1 MIRKSNQKIKKDNF
15 FLLLFLFIIL
25 MSCSQKKKTDDI
37 FSELDNS
44 KYNILNIR
52 YTGYSYNN
60 NPIYS
65 FNETFIGNEYFSK
78 CNYLL
83 KEGSKIYY
91 IFAFKEM
98 TVEQINK
105 SKYLFDDG
113 IHKSSESADV
123 KRILLDFNLK
133 VCDTLKT
140 KPGRLILLKK
150 EFDKNINDTVY
161 LFSRKNVGQEFAL
174 TNIIASKKFGILG
187 FYDLPFVTRKK
198 KIIDNYYGWTYFWL
212 LDSTYQIEP
221 KIRDYPYEI
230 IYPKLDL
237 SKIKFLKK
245 KQIIKTEL
253 Y

>member
-1 MIRKSNQKIKKDNF
+1 MIKKLKLKKNNF
-15 FLLLFLFIIL
+15 FVILISFIVLI
-25 MSCSQKKKTDDI
+25 SCSQKKKSDEI
-37 FSELDNS
+37 FCELDS
-44 KYNILNIR
+44 LKYNILGLKK
-52 YTGYSYNN
+52 TGYSYNN

-65 FNETFIGNEYFSK
+65 FNEAYVGNEYFSR

-98 TVEQINK
+98 TVKQINK
-105 SKYLFDDG
+105 YKYLFDDG
-113 IHKSSESADV
+113 IHKSSESADL
-123 KRILLDFNLK
+123 KRIVLDFDLK

-150 EFDKNINDTVY
+150 EFDKNIRDTVY
-161 LFSRKNVGQEFAL
+161 LFSRKNVKQAFAL

-187 FYDLPFVTRKK
+187 FYDLTYVTRKK
-198 KIIDNYYGWTYFWL
+198 KIIDNYFGWTYFWL
-212 LDSTYQIEP
+212 LDSTYEMEP
-221 KIRDYPYEI
+221 RIRDYPYEML
-230 IYPKLDL
+230 YPKLDL

-245 KQIIKTEL
+245 SE